1 MAEEQGLEV
10 SIDGFNKC
18 MNQQRERS
26 RVSSKQ
32 QCQVQSQIVRCTVLQ
47 HAMDSPGS
55 STLHLALCM
64 ASQLCET
71 IAKQSSK
78 RSASKQGCNTSDAL
92 LSIDSSPEI
101 VKAACQKAGMCV
113 TG

>member
-64 ASQLCET
+64 ASQLCVRQL
-71 IAKQSSK
+71 QS
-78 RSASKQGCNTSDAL
+78 
-92 LSIDSSPEI
+92 
-101 VKAACQKAGMCV
+101 KAANDLLPSRDATPQMPC
-113 TG
+113 